1 MKKILLLA
9 PFALTLI
16 NCSRTDESST
26 DSTTTST
33 TQTTQTSVKMNVVNS
48 QNQKQPGIIVMMFK
62 TKVTNS
68 SNLPT
73 IEKQVISDANG
84 LANFDLSS
92 YISSDINQKYYF
104 EAFKLQNNNYVW
116 ISTTHPEI
124 DIKKNTQ
131 ITTSIIVN

>member
-9 PFALTLI
+9 LFALTLI

-104 EAFKLQNNNYVW
+104 EAFKLQNNNYVC